1 MRTTVDAG
9 ALFDHVSLAA
19 RRIAEW
25 RRANGRDPSLRAQ
38 SLRRV
43 DRLAWLLDN
52 AIVVP
57 GLGRRIGI
65 DALLGVV
72 PIVGDVASSALGS
85 WIVFEAWRLGAPAR
99 VIAKMLGNLAID
111 TGIGAIPLAGDVFDA
126 AWKANRRNAELLR
139 DWLATH

>member
-25 RRANGRDPSLRAQ
+25 RRANGRDPLLRAQ

-57 GLGRRIGI
+57 GLGRQIGI

-85 WIVFEAWRLGAPAR
+85 WILFEAWRLGAPAR